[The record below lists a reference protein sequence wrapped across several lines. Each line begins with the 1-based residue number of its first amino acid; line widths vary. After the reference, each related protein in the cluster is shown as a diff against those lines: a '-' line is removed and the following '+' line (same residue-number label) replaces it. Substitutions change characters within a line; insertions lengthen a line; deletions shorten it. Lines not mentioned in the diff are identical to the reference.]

1 MISRADAVISSN
13 IELVSTSNDALKFF
27 AGPTKT
33 DQEGKAHVDHPFH
46 IYACPE
52 NPAICPVLALTK
64 HLLLRPQLLK
74 GNCKLF
80 EGSNQYA
87 HYSDILRSI
96 VQSREHRQSLI
107 DRGMNPNFY
116 GTHSMRKGAVTFIAS
131 GITSAPPIASICIRA
146 NWKMPGVTNRYI
158 KYEDAGDQY
167 VGRCVSGRSR
177 MGRRFAESNAYF
189 DFSDYSWVEK
199 ERMLRE
205 QDAWIKARMPEAG
218 AVNDAV
224 FCMFRA
230 CLASFLHHF
239 DWLNETLHSQNALR
253 CSPFWAEKAD
263 FPHSNCVTTRFPWN
277 ATKDT
282 PQFTGIPIDIIYLKK
297 IEELLLHI
305 ERLEAKIEEGNN
317 RVIDQISNHVDKS
330 LDDRMVGGE
339 SYGMSR
345 AVIDKLDLVIQ
356 QIGEANRERVEAV
369 AAAVGV
375 DIEGSNANGSAGGFD
390 EDELIE
396 FTVQQEQV
404 QVLQK
409 QAVDEAAK
417 SRAAEQLTRRLNSG
431 FTVGLVDGHWNPLP
445 PGWKYPTKMNMQQMI
460 TLWLMGNPTER
471 VPPLRTVSPKHV
483 STFDRKSKNLNRMK
497 NCMLFIKRV
506 AVRKGVWSPNNAVA
520 YWNGDTVSRLW
531 DGVSGTILPIL
542 KTKTTRKDGTISYHK
557 SRSMVN
563 AWRTNADKL
572 IKYGRTGTA

>member
-1 MISRADAVISSN
+1 
-13 IELVSTSNDALKFF
+13 
-27 AGPTKT
+27 
-33 DQEGKAHVDHPFH
+33 
-46 IYACPE
+46 
-52 NPAICPVLALTK
+52 
-64 HLLLRPQLLK
+64 
-74 GNCKLF
+74 
-80 EGSNQYA
+80 
-87 HYSDILRSI
+87 
-96 VQSREHRQSLI
+96 
-107 DRGMNPNFY
+107 
-116 GTHSMRKGAVTFIAS
+116 
-131 GITSAPPIASICIRA
+131 
-146 NWKMPGVTNRYI
+146 
-158 KYEDAGDQY
+158 
-167 VGRCVSGRSR
+167 
-177 MGRRFAESNAYF
+177 
-189 DFSDYSWVEK
+189 
-199 ERMLRE
+199 
-205 QDAWIKARMPEAG
+205 
-218 AVNDAV
+218 
-224 FCMFRA
+224 
-230 CLASFLHHF
+230 
-239 DWLNETLHSQNALR
+239 
-253 CSPFWAEKAD
+253 
-263 FPHSNCVTTRFPWN
+263 VTTRFPWN

-356 QIGEANRERVEAV
+356 QIVEANRERVEAV

-404 QVLQK
+404 QVLHK